1 MQERISEFDWEVS
14 LMTKAITEFKLALID
29 NLTPAIERI
38 FLALK
43 LFAMTIE
50 AINRQRLYE
59 KLRRF
64 MPDRWAYD
72 LADVWPN
79 CLLGKIW

>member
-1 MQERISEFDWEVS
+1 MNTMLSEIMIKLGDEK
-14 LMTKAITEFKLALID
+14 LIAIFKNVTLS
-29 NLTPAIERI
+29 
-38 FLALK
+38 LK
-43 LFAMTIE
+43 LFAMTVD

-72 LADVWPN
+72 LADVWPGRW
-79 CLLGKIW
+79 LGGL